1 MRLLFIADGRS
12 PIALNW
18 IEHFLSSGD
27 EVHLVSTFDSL
38 PDARLASYTF
48 LPTAFSGLKR
58 RKLSSGDRASVKTS
72 QLKGIWSASA
82 VGLRTALRQLLA
94 PLTLPAAAQHLR
106 ALAKVIAP
114 DLVHAMRIPYEGML
128 AALASAAP
136 SSPPLLLSVWGND
149 FTLHAP
155 STPLMRHYTRLALAR
170 ATALH
175 ADCRRD
181 VRLAQE
187 WGFPA
192 ERLAFVLPG
201 AGGVQTALFFPPER
215 IVQSPVVIQPRGV
228 RAYVQNRVFFQAIAE
243 VLQHCPQAR
252 FICPNMADEPQ
263 ILAWVRELGLQQ
275 AVELLP
281 RQTRAQMAGL
291 FRRARVVVSPTT
303 HDGTPN
309 TLLEAMACGCLP
321 VAGDLESVREWI
333 TPGENGL
340 LAALNEPEPLA
351 QAILRALQDDD
362 LCARAREINLRLVA
376 QRAAYERVMAQARQF
391 YQRIIAGE

>member
-1 MRLLFIADGRS
+1 MRLLFVADGRS

-18 IEHFLSSGD
+18 IEYFLSSGD
-27 EVHLVSTFDSL
+27 EVHLVSTFDSI
-38 PDARLASYTF
+38 PDPRLASYTF
-48 LPTAFSGLKR
+48 LPAAFSGLKQHKSSPDNR
-58 RKLSSGDRASVKTS
+58 AANLVLS
-72 QLKGIWSASA
+72 KGIWSDAA
-82 VGLRTALRQLLA
+82 VGLRTALRQRLG
-94 PLTLPAAAQHLR
+94 PLTLPAAARRLR
-106 ALAKVIAP
+106 AHIDAISP

-128 AALASAAP
+128 AALARAT
-136 SSPPLLLSVWGND
+136 PPLLLSVWGND

-155 STPLMRHYTRLALAR
+155 STRLMRHYTHLTLSR
-170 ATALH
+170 AAAIH

-181 VRLAQE
+181 VRLARE

-201 AGGVQTALFFPPER
+201 AGGVQTELFTPPEE
-215 IVQSPVVIQPRGV
+215 IIQAPLAVQPRGV
-228 RAYVQNRVFFQAIAE
+228 RAYVQNRIFFQAIPL
-243 VLQHCPQAR
+243 VLQSCPQAH

-263 ILAWVRELGLQQ
+263 ILAWVRELGLQR

-281 RQTRAQMAGL
+281 RQTRAQMADL
-291 FRRARVVVSPTT
+291 FRKARVVISPTT

-309 TLLEAMACGCLP
+309 TLLEAMACGCVP
-321 VAGDLESVREWI
+321 VVGDLESVREWI

-340 LAALNEPEPLA
+340 LTALNEPEPLA
-351 QAILRALQDDD
+351 QAILQALQDDD

-391 YQRIIAGE
+391 YQQIIASG

>member
-1 MRLLFIADGRS
+1 MRLLFVADGRS

-18 IEHFLSSGD
+18 IGYFLSSGD

-58 RKLSSGDRASVKTS
+58 RKPSSDSGVRAPHRNRK
-72 QLKGIWSASA
+72 LKGIWSDSA
-82 VGLRTALRQLLA
+82 VGLRTALRQLLG
-94 PLTLPAAAQHLR
+94 PLTLPTSARRLQ
-106 ALAKVIAP
+106 ALVDAVTP

-128 AALASAAP
+128 AAMALAAP
-136 SSPPLLLSVWGND
+136 TSPPLLLSVWGND
-149 FTLHAP
+149 FTLHAS
-155 STPLMRHYTRLALAR
+155 STPLMRHFTRLALSR

-181 VRLAQE
+181 VRLARE
-187 WGFPA
+187 WGFSA
-192 ERLAFVLPG
+192 ERLTFVLPG
-201 AGGVQTALFFPPER
+201 AGGVQTELFSPPDEV
-215 IVQSPVVIQPRGV
+215 IQAPVVVQPRGV

-243 VLQHCPQAR
+243 VLQRYPRAR

-281 RQTRAQMAGL
+281 RQTRAQMADL

-340 LAALNEPEPLA
+340 LAVLDDPGPLA
-351 QAILRALQDDD
+351 QAILRALQDDE

-376 QRAAYERVMAQARQF
+376 QHAA
-391 YQRIIAGE
+391 